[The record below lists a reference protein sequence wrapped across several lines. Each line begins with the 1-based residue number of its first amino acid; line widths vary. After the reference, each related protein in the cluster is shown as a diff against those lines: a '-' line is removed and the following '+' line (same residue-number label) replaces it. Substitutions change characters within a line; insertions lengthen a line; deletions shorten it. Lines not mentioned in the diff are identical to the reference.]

1 MMVYPSRTL
10 NASEY
15 HLLACSPPRKRNGQ
29 LSNLPESMPAD
40 FKLIPFEYGKLLPQ
54 SIIISAILS
63 VEAATNYRF
72 LDQSAPET
80 ESSERSCVKASTAT
94 KKCLLLRKPSKR
106 NSAVLLAHQKR
117 QARFPLRKQV
127 KVDEGNRTT
136 KEVGCC
142 RMIVGYVAAVSQ
154 RREFEKGALGTTEW
168 CDPELTYYLILYV
181 QSIFQNSQHSVAPSV
196 LFDCLLSMA
205 PDTRKFAKRKV
216 GPDGLTKQQRYL
228 LKPEKKA
235 KAYAGNRERIA
246 AARKRLKEAG
256 VNQKTPPRSMKTD
269 TKTRYQIFS
278 LRVLGAAEYG
288 DYTMD
293 CLNTAQD
300 SERLEATKQRL
311 KPDAGLYGNMR
322 LMSNERSRFTTDE
335 DRMALDTLSDDLE
348 HLEELEREE
357 LEMEGRG
364 FEDD

>member
-1 MMVYPSRTL
+1 
-10 NASEY
+10 
-15 HLLACSPPRKRNGQ
+15 
-29 LSNLPESMPAD
+29 
-40 FKLIPFEYGKLLPQ
+40 
-54 SIIISAILS
+54 
-63 VEAATNYRF
+63 
-72 LDQSAPET
+72 
-80 ESSERSCVKASTAT
+80 
-94 KKCLLLRKPSKR
+94 
-106 NSAVLLAHQKR
+106 
-117 QARFPLRKQV
+117 
-127 KVDEGNRTT
+127 
-136 KEVGCC
+136 
-142 RMIVGYVAAVSQ
+142 
-154 RREFEKGALGTTEW
+154 
-168 CDPELTYYLILYV
+168 
-181 QSIFQNSQHSVAPSV
+181 
-196 LFDCLLSMA
+196 MA

-300 SERLEATKQRL
+300 SERLEATKQVNKAYNNMGEVVEQGRKL
-311 KPDAGLYGNMR
+311 LRELSRDIERHREMWNSVLNQMLGLYGNMR